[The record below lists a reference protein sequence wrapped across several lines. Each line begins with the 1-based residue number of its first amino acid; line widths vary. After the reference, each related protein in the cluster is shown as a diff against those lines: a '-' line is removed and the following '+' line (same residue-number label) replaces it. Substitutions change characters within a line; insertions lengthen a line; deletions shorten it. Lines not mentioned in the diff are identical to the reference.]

1 MKRRCPSS
9 DEIWRDGTCDLPTKL
24 GLIDDERTAVE
35 DRCEAGYCIWSLS
48 LCADGSAQSGTDIQA
63 QGWTQK
69 SKSATQFGAGSRG

>member
-1 MKRRCPSS
+1 MLKRANPDQGAMPSLRWNV
-9 DEIWRDGTCDLPTKL
+9 EDGTCDLPTKL
-24 GLIDDERTAVE
+24 GLIDDERTVVE

-69 SKSATQFGAGSRG
+69 